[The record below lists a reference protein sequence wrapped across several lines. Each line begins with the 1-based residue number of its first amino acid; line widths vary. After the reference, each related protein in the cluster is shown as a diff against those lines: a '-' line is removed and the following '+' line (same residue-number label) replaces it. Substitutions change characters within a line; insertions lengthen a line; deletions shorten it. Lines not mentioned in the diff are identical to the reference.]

1 MDDGSVS
8 ASTNDQPQRHSPA
21 KKTVTR
27 ELALLNVRNNINNAA
42 PMLGQQPAPAAWSDV
57 AASKSG

>member
-27 ELALLNVRNNINNAA
+27 ELALLDIC
-42 PMLGQQPAPAAWSDV
+42 DV
-57 AASKSG
+57 EFTVGSISR